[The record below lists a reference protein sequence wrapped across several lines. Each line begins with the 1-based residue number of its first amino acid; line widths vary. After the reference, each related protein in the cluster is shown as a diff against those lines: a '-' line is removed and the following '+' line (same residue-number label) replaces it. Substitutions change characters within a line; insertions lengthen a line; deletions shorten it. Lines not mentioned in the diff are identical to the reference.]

1 VTAGPDGAPGALVI
15 GAGPAGLMA
24 AECLAQAGHRVLV
37 AEAKPSPARKF
48 LMAGKSGLNLTK
60 AEDARRFEAAFRAL
74 SLVARPDLSEAVRI
88 NKDLHFAIYDA
99 MGLPTLAE
107 IIGGLWLKAGPV
119 LNLDL
124 GANPER
130 LAAGGAVR
138 FHAEALAAIRAGDGP
153 AARAAIAADIRGAA
167 DFIIARGGLA
177 AP

>member
-1 VTAGPDGAPGALVI
+1 MEQLVQLGLNGLALGCVYALVALGMI
-15 GAGPAGLMA
+15 LVYEASGVVNFATGQFVMVGTFVAATSYGA
-24 AECLAQAGHRVLV
+24 
-37 AEAKPSPARKF
+37 
-48 LMAGKSGLNLTK
+48 T
-60 AEDARRFEAAFRAL
+60 
-74 SLVARPDLSEAVRI
+74 
-88 NKDLHFAIYDA
+88 
-99 MGLPTLAE
+99 GLPTLAE
-107 IIGGLWLKAGPV
+107 MIGGLWLKAGPV

-138 FHAEALAAIRAGDGP
+138 FHAEALAAIRAGDGR